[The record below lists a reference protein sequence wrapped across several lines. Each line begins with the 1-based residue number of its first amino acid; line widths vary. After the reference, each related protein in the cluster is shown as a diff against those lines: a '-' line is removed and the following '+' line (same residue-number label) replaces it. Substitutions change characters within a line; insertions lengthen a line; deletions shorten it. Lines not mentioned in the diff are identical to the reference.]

1 MALISLME
9 KLIFSLE
16 NKEHVIGL
24 FLDFSKPFDT
34 IDHDIMLCK
43 LSYYGIRGNALKWFE
58 SYLRWRQQYVTYNGV
73 SSMKNTISYGVSQ
86 GSILGPLLFLIYIND
101 LSVACKIFLS
111 NFFRWW
117 HKPVFLWNQYGY
129 HGKGN

>member
-16 NKEHVIGL
+16 NKEHDIGL

-34 IDHDIMLCK
+34 NDHDIMLCK

-58 SYLRWRQQYVTYNGV
+58 SYLRGRQQYVTYNGV
-73 SSMKNTISYGVSQ
+73 SSLAVSYLYKWFECS
-86 GSILGPLLFLIYIND
+86 L
-101 LSVACKIFLS
+101 
-111 NFFRWW
+111 
-117 HKPVFLWNQYGY
+117 
-129 HGKGN
+129 